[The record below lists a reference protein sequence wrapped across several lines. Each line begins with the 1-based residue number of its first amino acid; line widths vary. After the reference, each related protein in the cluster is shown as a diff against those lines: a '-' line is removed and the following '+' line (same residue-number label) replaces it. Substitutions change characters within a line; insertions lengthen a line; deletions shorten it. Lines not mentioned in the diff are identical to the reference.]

1 MITVV
6 FSFLLILS
14 SYIME
19 ISNFFKGLK
28 VIELASVL
36 AGPSVGMFFAELG
49 ATVLKIENKT
59 TKGDV
64 TRKWKMPS
72 EDPSNSDSV
81 YYHSINW
88 GKEKLFLN
96 LSHKKDY
103 DLLSTHL
110 EDADLVISNFKAD
123 SAKKLKLDYPTVQ
136 SINKRI
142 IYANIS
148 AYGSDDNRPGFDVL
162 MQAETGWLSMNGP
175 ENGNAVKL
183 PVALMDVLTAHQ
195 LKEGILLALL
205 HRERT
210 GKGSEVEA
218 TLYDSGVAS
227 LVNQAS
233 NWLNAGHLPKRM
245 GSQHPNIAPYGDV
258 LLVDGIEIILS
269 TGTQGQ
275 FEKLLDILNLSEL
288 KEDPR
293 FSKNADRLVNRSEL
307 MKHLSDA
314 AAILKA
320 TEFLSACE
328 QDGVPVA
335 PIRNLKMVFDDPR
348 TERLLLQG
356 EDDKSQPI
364 RVVRSVAFKVKI

>member
-1 MITVV
+1 
-6 FSFLLILS
+6 
-14 SYIME
+14 ME

-59 TKGDV
+59 TTGDV
-64 TRKWKMPS
+64 TRKWKMPT
-72 EDPSNSDSV
+72 EDPSATDSA
-81 YYHSINW
+81 YFNSINW
-88 GKEKLFLN
+88 GKEKLLLN
-96 LSHKKDY
+96 LSDKKDY
-103 DLLSTHL
+103 EVLKKHL
-110 EDADLVISNFKAD
+110 VDTDLVISNFKTD
-123 SAKKLKLDYPTVQ
+123 SAKKLKLDYTTIRSVN
-136 SINKRI
+136 SRI

-148 AYGSDDNRPGFDVL
+148 AYGANDNRPGFDVL
-162 MQAETGWLSMNGP
+162 MQAETGWLSINGP
-175 ENGNAVKL
+175 ENGSAVKL

-210 GKGSEVEA
+210 GKGSVVEA

-233 NWLNAGHLPKRM
+233 NWLNADHLPKRM
-245 GSQHPNIAPYGDV
+245 GSQHPNIAPYGDI

-269 TGTQGQ
+269 TGTQRQ
-275 FEKLLDILNLSEL
+275 FEKLLEVLGLSML

-293 FSKNADRLVNRSEL
+293 FSENANRLIHRLEL
-307 MKHLSDA
+307 MEKLTNA
-314 AAILKA
+314 ATNLKA
-320 TEFLSACE
+320 NEFLTACE
-328 QDGVPVA
+328 QNGVPVA

-348 TERLLLQG
+348 TQKLLLHG
-356 EDDKSQPI
+356 EDEKGHPI
-364 RVVRSVAFKVKI
+364 RVVRSVVFKVKTG